1 MSVRDV
7 EGFLLYKISLSMHNL
22 FFADNVTSDGGE
34 PYWKT
39 RLNMVSFS

>member
-1 MSVRDV
+1 MSVLDV
-7 EGFLLYKISLSMHNL
+7 EGFLLYKISLNMHNL